1 MLKMALKGVLIGKG
15 QLTPRQERLL
25 QKALQEIYGE
35 SEFEFTHT
43 IETLN
48 SPRDL
53 PKGEEVDFV
62 VSFIMHP
69 TIVNNVNTWKKFNGD
84 KPFMTYKIQQLGTF
98 DEPKEEIE
106 RKADIKYVKETPA
119 GKKYVYSKT
128 EAIIVNPKIEI
139 SYEREITDEE
149 NMEVKKKKGVN
160 VDRLIENSKE
170 TAKEQEVEKGKY
182 GQKVEKEQEVKRD
195 KGLSL

>member
-1 MLKMALKGVLIGKG
+1 MALRGVLIGKG

-25 QKALQEIYGE
+25 QRALQEIYGE

-69 TIVNNVNTWKKFNGD
+69 TIVNNVNTWKRFNGD
-84 KPFMTYKIQQLGTF
+84 KPFMTYKIKQLGTF
-98 DEPKEEIE
+98 DEPQEEYE
-106 RKADIKYVKETPA
+106 READIKYVKETPA

-128 EAIIVNPKIEI
+128 ESIVVNPKIEI

-149 NMEVKKKKGVN
+149 DMEIKKKKGVN
-160 VDRLIENSKE
+160 VDRLIENSRE
-170 TAKEQEVEKGKY
+170 TAKEQGVEKGKY
-182 GQKVEKEQEVKRD
+182 EQKIEKEQEVKKDKD